1 MKMFHKKFL
10 DQNLEVKN
18 DSNKVSTPDK
28 SKVNYLMNQFL
39 IWILILSILFFIIKF
54 LYLNTN
60 LTQ

>member
-18 DSNKVSTPDK
+18 DSNNVSTPDK
-28 SKVNYLMNQFL
+28 SKLNYLMNQSF
-39 IWILILSILFFIIKF
+39 IWILIISILFFIIKF

>member
-18 DSNKVSTPDK
+18 DSNKVSRPDK
-28 SKVNYLMNQFL
+28 LKLNYLMNQSF

-60 LTQ
+60 ITQ

>member
-18 DSNKVSTPDK
+18 DSNKVSRPDK
-28 SKVNYLMNQFL
+28 LKLNYLMNQSF